1 MKSVYGRT
9 ICVAG
14 FVAGVAACKPS
25 VGQPPYRITD
35 STLLAVYGSPSEVK
49 PNASV
54 TYSFLIG
61 SPAGTVTDVSAFWDV
76 CETPKPPSESNAV
89 ASACAQP
96 PDAGASSVGQT
107 FTVAMPSKACQLFGP
122 IAPTPA
128 PGQPAVRPRDPDSTG
143 GYYLPV
149 QVWLPDLPSG
159 PAEGFAFERIS
170 CNLANAPA
178 SAITDYNS
186 RYQPNISPGIDH
198 TDIVDA
204 SGRTPFESVDGM
216 VQTVSVIS
224 GASVVIEAALM
235 PGSAETFAY
244 YDATTETVVD
254 QQESLHMSW
263 FVTGGTFEHDR
274 TGVAAGDSSTSTNNR
289 WTAPSLPGTVNLWLV
304 LRDSRG
310 GVASKSYAITVVP

>member
-1 MKSVYGRT
+1 MKRIYGRT
-9 ICVAG
+9 ICVAS
-14 FVAGVAACKPS
+14 FVVGSVACKPS
-25 VGQPPYRITD
+25 VGQPPYLVTD
-35 STLLAVYGSPSEVK
+35 TTLLAVYGSPSEVK

-54 TYSFLIG
+54 TYSFLLG
-61 SPAGTVTDVSAFWDV
+61 SPAGTVTDASAFWDV

-96 PDAGASSVGQT
+96 PDAGATSAGQT
-107 FTVAMPSKACQLFGP
+107 FTAAMPSKACQLFGP

-149 QVWLPDLPSG
+149 QLWLPNLPSG
-159 PAEGFAFERIS
+159 PAEGFGFERIS

-178 SAITDYNS
+178 SAITDFNG
-186 RYQPNISPGIDH
+186 RYQPNAAPGIDH
-198 TDIVDA
+198 TEVVDA
-204 SGRTPFESVDGM
+204 SGTRPFESGDG
-216 VQTVSVIS
+216 TVKTVNVGA
-224 GASVVIEAALM
+224 GASVQIEAALV

-254 QQESLHMSW
+254 QQESLHLSW

-274 TGVAAGDSSTSTNNR
+274 TGIAAGDLSTSTSNR
-289 WTAPSLPGTVNLWLV
+289 WTAPLQPGTIYLWLV

-310 GVASKSYAITVVP
+310 GVATKSYAIAVAP